1 MKKKYIYSACLAFT
15 LAFCGC
21 SDFLDRDPDRIL
33 SDEQVFSDE
42 KMITS
47 VLANFYGRMEWGQR
61 ITDAGSYVCLDE
73 ALRSSGGPDLFRTFG
88 DDHWRI
94 YDYGLIRNIN
104 QFLASLNNTDVISEE
119 RKNQLRGEVRFMRAY
134 TYFCMCRCMG
144 GMPIVGD
151 EVFSYESGMDIT
163 TLQYPRSTEA
173 ELYDYVIKE
182 CTEIAADGMLPS
194 EASKNSARATK
205 WAALA
210 LKARAAV
217 YAGSIANYNNK
228 MENPVSTPG
237 GEVGIPASKASEY
250 YKIAYDAAKAVIDG
264 GVYVLQNNI
273 SDKADNFYAATT
285 LKDNNTEVIW
295 ARDYKGPSNYQGW
308 TRDNVPSSHAE
319 DIDQAYLGPVLN
331 LVEDFEYI
339 GNRDGKLNIKNS
351 DGSYIAY
358 DKAID
363 LFKDKDPRLFA
374 TVIVPG
380 SSFRG
385 SEVVLRAGVKRNE
398 SGEWK
403 SYHGKRGQDVT
414 SRGLIITPVNGPM
427 TTGDDQYV
435 NKSGFFVRKFM
446 DETVGATTRGRGSEV
461 WFPRFRVSE
470 MYLIAAEAAM
480 EMNDQDNARRYLNA
494 VRERAGIQPLNGTI
508 TLNDIV
514 RENRVEFAFENHRF
528 YDLKRWRL
536 ADKLWDN
543 NENTSTAIHRV
554 LFPYQ
559 IDQVGDPNDLKWV
572 FDATTTYM
580 SPYPRYFQ
588 PKNYYNFINQDWIN
602 RNPKMVKNPYQS

>member
-1 MKKKYIYSACLAFT
+1 MKKKYIYSACLALA
-15 LAFCGC
+15 LAFTGC

-61 ITDAGSYVCLDE
+61 ITDVGSYICLDE
-73 ALRSSGGPDLFRTFG
+73 SLRSSGGPDLFRTFG

-104 QFLASLNNTDVISEE
+104 QFLVSLANTDVISED

-151 EVFSYESGMDIT
+151 EVLTYEAGMDIT
-163 TLQYPRSTEA
+163 TLQYPRSTES
-173 ELYDYVIKE
+173 EMYDYIIKE
-182 CTEIAADGMLPS
+182 CTEIAADGMLPA

-210 LKARAAV
+210 LKARAAI

-285 LKDNNTEVIW
+285 LKDNNSEVIW

-331 LVEDFEYI
+331 LVEDFEYV
-339 GNRDGKLNIKNS
+339 NDRNGKLKIKNT

-374 TVIVPG
+374 TVMVPG

-385 SEVVLRAGVKRNE
+385 SEVVLRAGVKRYE

-403 SYHGKRGQDVT
+403 SYHGKRGEDVT
-414 SRGLIITPVNGPM
+414 SRGLVITPVNGPM

-494 VRERAGIQPLNGTI
+494 VRERAGIQPLEGTI
-508 TLNDIV
+508 TLDDLV

-543 NENTSTAIHRV
+543 NENTPTAVHRV

-559 IDQVGDPNDLKWV
+559 IDQEGNPNDLKWV

>member
-1 MKKKYIYSACLAFT
+1 MKKKFIYSACLALM
-15 LAFCGC
+15 LAVSGC
-21 SDFLDRDPDRIL
+21 SDFLDREPDRIL
-33 SDEQVFSDE
+33 SDDQVFSDE

-61 ITDAGSYVCLDE
+61 ITDVGSYVCLDE
-73 ALRSSGGPDLFRTFG
+73 SLRSSGGPDLFRTFG

-104 QFLASLNNTDVISEE
+104 QFLVSLNNTDVISEE
-119 RKNQLRGEVRFMRAY
+119 EKNQLRGEVRFMRAY

-151 EVFSYESGMDIT
+151 EVFTYESGMDVT
-163 TLQYPRSTEA
+163 TLQYPRSSES
-173 ELYDYVIKE
+173 EMYDYIIKE
-182 CTEIAADGMLPS
+182 CTEISAEGMLPT
-194 EASKNSARATK
+194 EASKNSARATR

-210 LKARAAV
+210 LKARAAI

-228 MENPVSTPG
+228 MENPISTPG
-237 GEVGIPASKASEY
+237 GEVGIPASKAAEY
-250 YKIAYDAAKAVIDG
+250 YKIAYDAARAVIDG
-264 GVYVLQNNI
+264 GVYVLQNNLTN
-273 SDKADNFYAATT
+273 KADNFYAATT
-285 LKDNNTEVIW
+285 LKDGNTEVIW

-331 LVEDFEYI
+331 LVEDFEYV
-339 GNRDGKLNIKNS
+339 NSRDGKLKTKND
-351 DGSYIAY
+351 DGSYVAY

-374 TVIVPG
+374 TVMVPG

-385 SEVVLRAGVKRNE
+385 SEVELRAGVKRYEN
-398 SGEWK
+398 GEWK
-403 SYHGKRGQDVT
+403 SYHGKRGEDVT
-414 SRGLIITPVNGPM
+414 SRGLVITPVNGPM

-494 VRERAGIQPLNGTI
+494 VRERAGIQPLEGTI
-508 TLNDIV
+508 TLDDIV
-514 RENRVEFAFENHRF
+514 RENRVEFAFENHRY

-543 NENTSTAIHRV
+543 NENTPTAIHRV

-559 IDQVGDPNDLKWV
+559 IDQEGNPNDLKWV
-572 FDATTTYM
+572 YDATTTYM

-588 PKNYYNFINQDWIN
+588 LKNYYNFINQDWIN

>member
-1 MKKKYIYSACLAFT
+1 MKKKYIYSACLALA
-15 LAFCGC
+15 LAFTGC

-61 ITDAGSYVCLDE
+61 ITDVDSYICLDE
-73 ALRSSGGPDLFRTFG
+73 TLRSSGGPDLFRTFG

-104 QFLASLNNTDVISEE
+104 QFLVSLANTDVISED

-151 EVFSYESGMDIT
+151 EVFTYETGMDIT
-163 TLQYPRSTEA
+163 TLQYPRSTES
-173 ELYDYVIKE
+173 EMYDYIIKE
-182 CTEIAADGMLPS
+182 CTEIAADGMLPA

-210 LKARAAV
+210 LKARAAI

-237 GEVGIPASKASEY
+237 GEVGIPASKAPEY
-250 YKIAYDAAKAVIDG
+250 YKIAYDAAKAVIDA

-285 LKDNNTEVIW
+285 LKDNNSEVIW

-319 DIDQAYLGPVLN
+319 DIDQAKLGPVLN

-339 GNRDGKLNIKNS
+339 DNRDGKLKIKNT
-351 DGSYIAY
+351 DGSYITY

-374 TVIVPG
+374 TIMVPG

-385 SEVVLRAGVKRNE
+385 SEVVLRAGVKRYEN
-398 SGEWK
+398 GEWK
-403 SYHGKRGQDVT
+403 SYHGKRGQEVT
-414 SRGLIITPVNGPM
+414 SRGLVITPVNGPM

-470 MYLIAAEAAM
+470 MYLIAA
-480 EMNDQDNARRYLNA
+480 
-494 VRERAGIQPLNGTI
+494 
-508 TLNDIV
+508 
-514 RENRVEFAFENHRF
+514 
-528 YDLKRWRL
+528 
-536 ADKLWDN
+536 
-543 NENTSTAIHRV
+543 
-554 LFPYQ
+554 
-559 IDQVGDPNDLKWV
+559 
-572 FDATTTYM
+572 
-580 SPYPRYFQ
+580 
-588 PKNYYNFINQDWIN
+588 
-602 RNPKMVKNPYQS
+602 

>member
-1 MKKKYIYSACLAFT
+1 MKKKYIYSACLALA
-15 LAFCGC
+15 LAFTGC

-61 ITDAGSYVCLDE
+61 ITDANSYICLDE
-73 ALRSSGGPDLFRTFG
+73 TLRSSGGPDLFRTFG
-88 DDHWRI
+88 DDHWRV
-94 YDYGLIRNIN
+94 YDYGLIRNVN
-104 QFLASLNNTDVISEE
+104 QFLASLDNTDVVSEE
-119 RKNQLRGEVRFMRAY
+119 RKNQLRGEVRFIRAY

-151 EVFSYESGMDIT
+151 EVFTYEAGMDIT
-163 TLQYPRSTEA
+163 ALQFPRATES
-173 ELYDYVIKE
+173 EMYDYIIKE
-182 CTEIAADGMLPS
+182 CTEISADGMLTSEPS
-194 EASKNSARATK
+194 KYSARATK

-210 LKARAAV
+210 LKARAAI

-228 MENPVSTPG
+228 MENPIATPG
-237 GEVGIPASKASEY
+237 GEVGIPASKAPEY

-264 GVYVLQNNI
+264 GVYVLQDNMP
-273 SDKADNFYAATT
+273 DKANNFYAATT
-285 LKDNNTEVIW
+285 LKDGNTEVIW

-319 DIDQAYLGPVLN
+319 DIDQAHLGPVLN
-331 LVEDFEYI
+331 LVEDFEYV
-339 GNRDGKLNIKNS
+339 NDRNGKLKIKNA

-358 DKAID
+358 DNAID
-363 LFKDKDPRLFA
+363 LFKDKDPRMFA
-374 TVIVPG
+374 TVMVPG
-380 SSFRG
+380 SSFR
-385 SEVVLRAGVKRNE
+385 SEEVVLRAGVKRLE
-398 SGEWK
+398 GGEWK
-403 SYHGKRGQDVT
+403 SYHGKRGQDLT
-414 SRGLIITPVNGPM
+414 SRGLVITPVNGPM

-446 DETVGATTRGRGSEV
+446 DETRGATTRGRGSEV

-480 EMNDQDNARRYLNA
+480 EMNDQENARHYLNA
-494 VRERAGIQPLNGTI
+494 VRERAGIQPLEGTI

-543 NENTSTAIHRV
+543 NENTPTAVHRV

-559 IDQVGDPNDLKWV
+559 IDQEGNPNDLKWV

-588 PKNYYNFINQDWIN
+588 LKNYYNFINQDWIN
-602 RNPKMVKNPYQS
+602 RNPKMTKNPYQS

>member
-1 MKKKYIYSACLAFT
+1 MKKKYIYSACLALA
-15 LAFCGC
+15 LAFTGC

-61 ITDAGSYVCLDE
+61 ITDVGSYICLDE
-73 ALRSSGGPDLFRTFG
+73 SLRSSGGPDLFRTFG

-104 QFLASLNNTDVISEE
+104 QFLVSLANTDVISED

-151 EVFSYESGMDIT
+151 EVFTYEAGMDIT
-163 TLQYPRSTEA
+163 TLQYPRSTES
-173 ELYDYVIKE
+173 EMYDYIIKE
-182 CTEIAADGMLPS
+182 CTEIAADGMLPA

-210 LKARAAV
+210 LKARAAI

-285 LKDNNTEVIW
+285 LKDNNSEVIW

-331 LVEDFEYI
+331 LVEDFEYV
-339 GNRDGKLNIKNS
+339 NDRNGKLKIKNT

-374 TVIVPG
+374 TVMVPG

-385 SEVVLRAGVKRNE
+385 SEVVLRAGVKRYE
-398 SGEWK
+398 GGEWK
-403 SYHGKRGQDVT
+403 SYHGKRGEDVT
-414 SRGLIITPVNGPM
+414 SRGLVIAPVNGPM

-494 VRERAGIQPLNGTI
+494 VRERAGIQPLEGTV
-508 TLNDIV
+508 TLDDLV

-543 NENTSTAIHRV
+543 NENTPTAVHRV

-559 IDQVGDPNDLKWV
+559 IDQEGNSNDLKWV

>member
-1 MKKKYIYSACLAFT
+1 MKKKFIYSACLALM
-15 LAFCGC
+15 LAVSGC
-21 SDFLDRDPDRIL
+21 SDFLDREPDRIL
-33 SDEQVFSDE
+33 SDDQVFSDE

-61 ITDAGSYVCLDE
+61 ITDVDSYFCLDE
-73 ALRSSGGPDLFRTFG
+73 SLRSSGGPDLFRTFG

-104 QFLASLNNTDVISEE
+104 QFLVSLNNTNVISEDE
-119 RKNQLRGEVRFMRAY
+119 KNKLRGEVRFMRAY

-151 EVFSYESGMDIT
+151 EVFTYESGMDVT
-163 TLQYPRSTEA
+163 TLQYPRSSES
-173 ELYDYVIKE
+173 EMYDYIIKE
-182 CTEIAADGMLPS
+182 CTEISAEGMLPT
-194 EASKNSARATK
+194 EASKNSARATR

-210 LKARAAV
+210 LKARAAI

-228 MENPVSTPG
+228 MENPISTPG
-237 GEVGIPASKASEY
+237 GEVGIPASKAAEY
-250 YKIAYDAAKAVIDG
+250 YKIAYDAARAVIDG
-264 GVYVLQNNI
+264 GVYVLQNNLTN
-273 SDKADNFYAATT
+273 KADNFYAATT
-285 LKDNNTEVIW
+285 LKDGNTEVIW

-319 DIDQAYLGPVLN
+319 DIDQAKLGPVLN

-339 GNRDGKLNIKNS
+339 NNRDGKLKTKND

-374 TVIVPG
+374 TVMVPG

-385 SEVVLRAGVKRNE
+385 SEVELRAGVKRFEN
-398 SGEWK
+398 GEWK
-403 SYHGKRGQDVT
+403 SYHGKRGEDVT
-414 SRGLIITPVNGPM
+414 PRGLIITPVNGPM
-427 TTGDDQYV
+427 TTGDDQFV

-494 VRERAGIQPLNGTI
+494 VRERAGIQPLEGTI
-508 TLNDIV
+508 TLDDIV
-514 RENRVEFAFENHRF
+514 RENRVEFAFENHRY

-543 NENTSTAIHRV
+543 NENTPTAVHRV

-559 IDQVGDPNDLKWV
+559 IDQEGNPNDLKWV
-572 FDATTTYM
+572 YDATTTYM

-588 PKNYYNFINQDWIN
+588 LKNYYNFINQDWIN
-602 RNPKMVKNPYQS
+602 RNPKMAKNPYQS

>member
-1 MKKKYIYSACLAFT
+1 MKKKYIYSACLALA
-15 LAFCGC
+15 LAFAGC

-61 ITDAGSYVCLDE
+61 ITDVGSYICLDE
-73 ALRSSGGPDLFRTFG
+73 SLRSSGGPDLSRTFG

-104 QFLASLNNTDVISEE
+104 QFLVSLANTDVISED

-151 EVFSYESGMDIT
+151 EVFTYEAGMDIT
-163 TLQYPRSTEA
+163 TLQYPRSTES
-173 ELYDYVIKE
+173 EMYDYIIKE
-182 CTEIAADGMLPS
+182 CTEIAADGMLPA

-210 LKARAAV
+210 LKARAAI

-285 LKDNNTEVIW
+285 LKDNNSEVIW

-331 LVEDFEYI
+331 LVEDFEYV
-339 GNRDGKLNIKNS
+339 NDRNGKLKIKNT

-374 TVIVPG
+374 TVMVPG

-385 SEVVLRAGVKRNE
+385 SEVVLRAGVKRYE
-398 SGEWK
+398 GGEWK
-403 SYHGKRGQDVT
+403 SYHGKRGEDVT
-414 SRGLIITPVNGPM
+414 SRGLVITPVNGPM

-480 EMNDQDNARRYLNA
+480 EMNDQDNARHYLNA
-494 VRERAGIQPLNGTI
+494 VRERAGIQALEGTI

-543 NENTSTAIHRV
+543 NENTPTAVHRV

-559 IDQVGDPNDLKWV
+559 IDQEGNPNDLKWV

>member
-1 MKKKYIYSACLAFT
+1 MKKKYIYSACLALA
-15 LAFCGC
+15 LAFTGC

-61 ITDAGSYVCLDE
+61 ITDVGSYICLDE
-73 ALRSSGGPDLFRTFG
+73 SLRSSGGPDLFRTFG

-104 QFLASLNNTDVISEE
+104 QFLVSLANTDVISED

-151 EVFSYESGMDIT
+151 EVFTYEAGMDIT
-163 TLQYPRSTEA
+163 TLQYPRSTES
-173 ELYDYVIKE
+173 EMYDYIIKE
-182 CTEIAADGMLPS
+182 CTEIAADGMLPA

-210 LKARAAV
+210 LKARAAI

-285 LKDNNTEVIW
+285 LKDNNSEVIW

-331 LVEDFEYI
+331 LVEDFEYV
-339 GNRDGKLNIKNS
+339 NDRNGKLKIKNT

-374 TVIVPG
+374 TVMVPG

-385 SEVVLRAGVKRNE
+385 SEVVLRAGVKRYE
-398 SGEWK
+398 GGEWK
-403 SYHGKRGQDVT
+403 SYHGKRGEDVT
-414 SRGLIITPVNGPM
+414 SRGLVITPVNGPM

-494 VRERAGIQPLNGTI
+494 VRERAGIQPLEGTI
-508 TLNDIV
+508 TLDDLV

-543 NENTSTAIHRV
+543 NENTPTAVHRV

-559 IDQVGDPNDLKWV
+559 IDQEGNPNDLKWV

-588 PKNYYNFINQDWIN
+588 PKNYYNFINQDWV
-602 RNPKMVKNPYQS
+602 RYVAV